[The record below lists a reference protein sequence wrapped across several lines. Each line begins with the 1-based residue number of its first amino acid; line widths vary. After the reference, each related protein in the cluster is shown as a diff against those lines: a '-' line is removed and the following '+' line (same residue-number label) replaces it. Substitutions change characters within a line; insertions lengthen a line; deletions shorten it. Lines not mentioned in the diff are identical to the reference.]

1 MMRRSAMGKEF
12 GVLIVD
18 DDHGFAATLKDILEE
33 EGYRAVV
40 AGDGRT
46 AQSVCRD
53 GGFALALVDV
63 RLPDISGVALIEKLA
78 ELSPTMEYIIVTGHA
93 SLDTATEAVG
103 QKRIVAYETKPLD
116 MPRFLALVRQVV
128 ERHAAQEKLWETE
141 QRSAAF
147 MDSATGQLPPFRL
160 RLESG

>member
-1 MMRRSAMGKEF
+1 MGKEF

-53 GGFALALVDV
+53 GGFALALVDI
-63 RLPDISGVALIEKLA
+63 RLPDISGVALIDKLA
-78 ELSPTMEYIIVTGHA
+78 ELSPAMEYIIVTGYVYNPDIGYT
-93 SLDTATEAVG
+93 LDRGHGLHFFIGDIPGT
-103 QKRIVAYETKPLD
+103 L
-116 MPRFLALVRQVV
+116 
-128 ERHAAQEKLWETE
+128 
-141 QRSAAF
+141 S
-147 MDSATGQLPPFRL
+147 FRL
-160 RLESG
+160 TGPEHPAGGS